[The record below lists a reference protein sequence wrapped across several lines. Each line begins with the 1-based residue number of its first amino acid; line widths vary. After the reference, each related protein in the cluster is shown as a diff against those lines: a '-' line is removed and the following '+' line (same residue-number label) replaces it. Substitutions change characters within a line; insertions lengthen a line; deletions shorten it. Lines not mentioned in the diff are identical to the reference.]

1 MPARFYVNNTKGL
14 CVNVQMSKTKGML
27 SCIGVN
33 IGVNIG
39 VKLLSKFIY
48 FVSALRV

>member
-1 MPARFYVNNTKGL
+1 MPARFNINNTKGL
-14 CVNVQMSKTKGML
+14 FVNVKMSKTEGML
-27 SCIGVN
+27 SC

-48 FVSALRV
+48 LVSRLACMT

>member
-1 MPARFYVNNTKGL
+1 MPPRFYINNTKVL
-14 CVNVQMSKTKGML
+14 CVNVKTEGML
-27 SCIGVN
+27 SC

-48 FVSALRV
+48 LVSRLACMT

>member
-27 SCIGVN
+27 SCIGV
-33 IGVNIG
+33 
-39 VKLLSKFIY
+39 KLLSKFIY

>member
-33 IGVNIG
+33 IGV
-39 VKLLSKFIY
+39 KLLSKFIY
-48 FVSALRV
+48 LVSALRV

>member
-1 MPARFYVNNTKGL
+1 
-14 CVNVQMSKTKGML
+14 ML
-27 SCIGVN
+27 SC

-48 FVSALRV
+48 LVSRLACMTLKKCFCKHVDVRDKVGQ